1 MRSRIIG
8 RLKKTFRTLNVS
20 LLMFRSSKR
29 AGLLQK
35 WNPTHTEY
43 ERDENAI
50 RGDIDS
56 NINEKDLE
64 SWIRDTYEGLVEN
77 KGISN
82 GVDPYTPSGNRRS
95 FRATH
100 YAFTLDNVVRAMRE
114 QQAEK
119 GANAFAETGFT
130 AVSTKDFKNIDDI
143 HANEDSIQSL
153 SEEEYKS
160 LRKNIDEIANRIK
173 NTRSGY
179 DLSYL
184 TVIADA
190 ARARHTAKEIE
201 SYLRNAGMKVYEG
214 VGQEILDL
222 KQEASMLPAC
232 YFEAKPMR
240 AVGLG
245 EIADVIAPDTV
256 SDELKQ
262 ALESNNIPYEL
273 YKAGD
278 NAERTQN
285 MNAHENLR
293 LHK

>member
-1 MRSRIIG
+1 
-8 RLKKTFRTLNVS
+8 
-20 LLMFRSSKR
+20 
-29 AGLLQK
+29 
-35 WNPTHTEY
+35 
-43 ERDENAI
+43 
-50 RGDIDS
+50 
-56 NINEKDLE
+56 
-64 SWIRDTYEGLVEN
+64 
-77 KGISN
+77 
-82 GVDPYTPSGNRRS
+82 
-95 FRATH
+95 
-100 YAFTLDNVVRAMRE
+100 MRE

-160 LRKNIDEIANRIK
+160 LRKNVDDKVDETANRIK

-179 DLSYL
+179 GLSYL

-222 KQEASMLPAC
+222 KQEASMLPAR

-262 ALESNNIPYEL
+262 ALENNNIPYEL

-278 NAERTQN
+278 NADRTQK

>member
-1 MRSRIIG
+1 MNAMRMLSG
-8 RLKKTFRTLNVS
+8 
-20 LLMFRSSKR
+20 
-29 AGLLQK
+29 
-35 WNPTHTEY
+35 
-43 ERDENAI
+43 
-50 RGDIDS
+50 GDIDS

-82 GVDPYTPSGNRRS
+82 GVDPYTPFGNRRS

-160 LRKNIDEIANRIK
+160 LRKNIDDKVDEIANRIK
-173 NTRSGY
+173 NTR
-179 DLSYL
+179 
-184 TVIADA
+184 
-190 ARARHTAKEIE
+190 RKEIE

-222 KQEASMLPAC
+222 KQEASMLPAR

-245 EIADVIAPDTV
+245 DIADVIASDTV

-278 NAERTQN
+278 NADRTQN